1 MANGKAGR
9 PLTLTPATADKI
21 VNALKMGNY
30 RSAAAKYAGV
40 EPVTLKLWVTRANK
54 GEQPFLDLLDRMKSA
69 EGEAEASLVATI
81 RRAANDTWTAAAWL
95 LERKHAPKWGRRDM
109 SWENMK
115 REKKEAQQA
124 QLAEIPLEELERM
137 VVAEKARRARE
148 AAAKA
153 SDVGALQ

>member
-1 MANGKAGR
+1 MAGR
-9 PLTLTPATADKI
+9 PLTLTPEVADKI

-40 EPVTLKLWVTRANK
+40 EPRTLKEWITRANK
-54 GEQPFLDLLDRMKSA
+54 GDQPYLDLLDRMKSA

-109 SWENMK
+109 SWENTK
-115 REKKEAQQA
+115 RAEREAQRA
-124 QLAEIPLEELERM
+124 QLAEIPLEELEAM

-148 AAAKA
+148 AASKA

>member
-1 MANGKAGR
+1 MAGR
-9 PLTLTPATADKI
+9 PLTLTPEVADKI

-40 EPVTLKLWVTRANK
+40 EVATLKLWVTRANK
-54 GEQPFLDLLDRMKSA
+54 GEQPFLDLIDRMKSA

-109 SWENMK
+109 SWENQK
-115 REKKEAQQA
+115 REKREAQQA

>member
-1 MANGKAGR
+1 MGATGR
-9 PLTLTPATADKI
+9 PLTLTAETADKI

-40 EPVTLKLWVTRANK
+40 EPATLKLWVTRANR
-54 GEQPFLDLLDRMKSA
+54 GERPFLDLLDRMKSA

-137 VVAEKARRARE
+137 VAAEKARRARE

>member
-1 MANGKAGR
+1 MMGK
-9 PLTLTPATADKI
+9 PLTLTPDKQEKI
-21 VNALKMGNY
+21 LQAIRAGNY
-30 RSAAAKYAGV
+30 RSAASKFAGV
-40 EPVTLKLWVTRANK
+40 DWGCMRNWIRKGNK
-54 GEQPFLDLLDRMKSA
+54 GEEPYAAFVAAVKEA
-69 EGEAEASLVATI
+69 EGQAEASLVASI
-81 RRAANDTWTAAAWL
+81 KKASQEHWTAAAWL

-115 REKKEAQQA
+115 REKREAQQA

-137 VVAEKARRARE
+137 VVAEKARRAQE